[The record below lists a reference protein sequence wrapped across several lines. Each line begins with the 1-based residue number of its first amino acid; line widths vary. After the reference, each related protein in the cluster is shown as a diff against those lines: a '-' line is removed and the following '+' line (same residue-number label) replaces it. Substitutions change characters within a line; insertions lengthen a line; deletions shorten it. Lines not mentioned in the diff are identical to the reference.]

1 MSDFEHITIS
11 GAFPLTPNRNYVSF
25 TPEAIKQALAE
36 MDKLP
41 VFDMTSER
49 DEAPLI
55 GWIDGDAYEIE
66 ESETEIS
73 YKLNATLF
81 GRKRDFSKI
90 TNLEFQT
97 ADSDEP
103 YSTLKIMSVWVGGNG
118 T

>member
-25 TPEAIKQALAE
+25 TPEAVKQALAE

-49 DEAPLI
+49 DAVPVI
-55 GWIDGDAYEIE
+55 GWIDGNAYEIE

-73 YKLNATLF
+73 YKLDTTLLKR
-81 GRKRDFSKI
+81 GRDFSKI

-97 ADSDEP
+97 AYSEEP
-103 YSTLKIMSVWVGGNG
+103 YSTLKINSVWVGGNG
-118 T
+118 S